1 MLHYIEKNIE
11 EVSKN
16 LGISERTIRYRIK
29 SLNEFFVDEKINY
42 KITIKNGIIKGSG
55 NFSNL
60 LESVK
65 REDYDFSK
73 EERIEIIY
81 FLLLLLS
88 YGCKAD
94 AICCFL
100 NISRNTLKSDMKFV
114 RKKLTEKNLQICS
127 RTKRGLIIQGRE
139 ILIRK
144 LLLEEYKKILMPK
157 MTKLLMEGLIPI
169 LLTWAIIPAK
179 GNIFRALV
187 SSIIIMS
194 LMLFI
199 ASSLAPLLTRVA
211 GEVGFHIPDGT
222 GSISSL
228 DGGAHILSYLLWK
241 ILGIFY

>member
-1 MLHYIEKNIE
+1 M
-11 EVSKN
+11 
-16 LGISERTIRYRIK
+16 
-29 SLNEFFVDEKINY
+29 
-42 KITIKNGIIKGSG
+42 
-55 NFSNL
+55 
-60 LESVK
+60 K

-114 RKKLTEKNLQICS
+114 RKKLAEKNLQICS

-187 SSIIIMS
+187 SSIYYYVIDAFHSFFFS
-194 LMLFI
+194 LVI
-199 ASSLAPLLTRVA
+199 DSSCW
-211 GEVGFHIPDGT
+211 
-222 GSISSL
+222 GSWISYSRWN
-228 DGGAHILSYLLWK
+228 WK
-241 ILGIFY
+241 YFFS